1 MTRSGASWAL
11 FIATRVVGLAL
22 DSAVLAASYWSA
34 VALRF
39 DFHPPRWGWRGV
51 AVAFA
56 VVAFVHLVSLVAC
69 GMPPE
74 EFDVAASPRRGLEE
88 VATWHS

>member
-11 FIATRVVGLAL
+11 FLATRVVGLAL

-56 VVAFVHLVSLVAC
+56 VVALVHLVSLVAC
-69 GMPPE
+69 GCYRL
-74 EFDVAASPRRGLEE
+74 SWRRISLRHERR
-88 VATWHS
+88 